1 MSDNEVSAENTVS
14 QAADAAP
21 EAASTDTAPE
31 TANAGATAAATD
43 AKPAKQYPTK
53 QPKGLFWLFGAEAW
67 ERFSYYG
74 MRAILVLFLVNQLDF
89 SRENALALY
98 GVYTG
103 LVYLTPLLG
112 GFLSDRI
119 LGARKA
125 IIIGGCT
132 MALGEMCLAFPEL
145 LYTGLALLILGN
157 GFFKPNISNIVGGL
171 YEEGDPRRDGGFTIF
186 YMGINLGAFF
196 SPLVCGTLGQ
206 MFGWKYGF
214 IAAGFG
220 MIIGQLVFNIGQK
233 HYGNAGYPPDMGVVP
248 AGTRLRGKDI
258 ADIFIYI
265 GGIIGIVWLA
275 DVIWKNVCPS
285 LSQPLVIGVI
295 IFILATIVL
304 GFIYKGTA
312 QAKEETKTEDSSDE
326 KMVMGFSV
334 SEWQRIAVILIMTF
348 FVIFFWMGFEQAG
361 GTMTLFAD
369 QNTDRNL
376 FGWEIPSSWFQ
387 SINPFVIVAFAPLFS
402 MLWFH
407 WDQSKYRLSTPLKMA
422 LGLFMLGLGFVIMFT
437 ASKIAAN
444 GTLVG
449 PLWLTSVYFVHTM
462 GELCLSPV
470 GLSMVSKL
478 APQRLMSVM
487 MGFWFLSSA
496 VANYMAGKLEAFLNT
511 YQINMWYFLIISSIC
526 ASVALVA
533 LNPILKK
540 WMHGR
545 A

>member
-1 MSDNEVSAENTVS
+1 MSDNEISAENT
-14 QAADAAP
+14 
-21 EAASTDTAPE
+21 
-31 TANAGATAAATD
+31 AAAGQEP
-43 AKPAKQYPTK
+43 ASGNKPAKEQSKK
-53 QPKGLFWLFGAEAW
+53 QPTGLFWLFGAEAW

-98 GVYTG
+98 GIYTG

-132 MALGEMCLAFPEL
+132 MALGEMCLAFPDL
-145 LYTGLALLILGN
+145 LYYGLALLILGN

-171 YEEGDPRRDGGFTIF
+171 YEENDPRRDGGFTIF

-206 MFGWKYGF
+206 MYGWKYGF
-214 IAAGFG
+214 IAAGIG
-220 MIIGQLVFNIGQK
+220 MIIGQIIFNIGQK
-233 HYGNAGYPPDMGVVP
+233 YYATAGFPPDMGEVP
-248 AGTRLRGKDI
+248 PGTKLRTKDI
-258 ADIFIYI
+258 VDIFVYI
-265 GGIIGIVWLA
+265 GGVIGIVVLA
-275 DVIWKNVCPS
+275 DLFWKFAMPGV
-285 LSQPLVIGVI
+285 SQPLVIGVA
-295 IFILATIVL
+295 IFIIATVIL
-304 GFIYKGTA
+304 GYIYKGTA
-312 QAKEETKTEDSSDE
+312 SASKEVQAENTSGER
-326 KMVMGFSV
+326 MIAGFSV

-369 QNTDRNL
+369 QNTDRSL

-437 ASKIAAN
+437 ASKIAAD

-449 PLWLTSVYFVHTM
+449 PWWLTSVYFVHTM

-496 VANYMAGKLEAFLNT
+496 VANYLAGRLEAILQA
-511 YQINMWYFLIISSIC
+511 YDINMWYFLIISSIC
-526 ASVALVA
+526 ASAALVA